1 MEVGRRRFLRHSAA
15 EERFVEVAPWAD
27 DDDFPAV
34 ARGFVYGT
42 LLSIAFW
49 LLIGALVY
57 RAAF

>member
-1 MEVGRRRFLRHSAA
+1 MERRRRFLRHTAV

-27 DDDFPAV
+27 DDEFRAL

-42 LLSIAFW
+42 LLAIALW